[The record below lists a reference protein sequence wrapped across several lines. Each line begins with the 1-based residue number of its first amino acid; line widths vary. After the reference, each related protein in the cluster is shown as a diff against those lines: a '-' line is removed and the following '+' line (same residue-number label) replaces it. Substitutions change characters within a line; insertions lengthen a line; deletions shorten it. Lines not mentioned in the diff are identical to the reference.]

1 MVCDAVQKICK
12 DIRSLKIQGARNVAI
27 AAVRALAM
35 QAQQSRAKN
44 VRDFYAELLSAA
56 DMLCATRPT
65 EPMMRNSLKKA
76 LRFVFF
82 RMKKEGGSL
91 SVEKLKRLMQEE
103 EKNYTLNMETNALRI
118 AKIGAKALPKN
129 ACVLTHC
136 HSSTVMRILLRANE
150 IGKIKYAGCTETRP
164 LFQGRITARE
174 LSEAG
179 IDTTITVDSAA
190 KYAMEE
196 FDIDAVLF
204 GADAITSGGD
214 LINKIGTSQ
223 IAQIASSAGIPVYS
237 AAEIYKFD
245 PATLWG
251 GREGI
256 EMRGREELLCGKEFK
271 KVKAFN
277 PAFDLTRAKFIS
289 AYITELGILPPQGI
303 SRALCKKF
311 SIKNPI

>member
-1 MVCDAVQKICK
+1 
-12 DIRSLKIQGARNVAI
+12 
-27 AAVRALAM
+27 
-35 QAQQSRAKN
+35 
-44 VRDFYAELLSAA
+44 
-56 DMLCATRPT
+56 
-65 EPMMRNSLKKA
+65 
-76 LRFVFF
+76 
-82 RMKKEGGSL
+82 
-91 SVEKLKRLMQEE
+91 
-103 EKNYTLNMETNALRI
+103 
-118 AKIGAKALPKN
+118 
-129 ACVLTHC
+129 
-136 HSSTVMRILLRANE
+136 
-150 IGKIKYAGCTETRP
+150 CTETRP